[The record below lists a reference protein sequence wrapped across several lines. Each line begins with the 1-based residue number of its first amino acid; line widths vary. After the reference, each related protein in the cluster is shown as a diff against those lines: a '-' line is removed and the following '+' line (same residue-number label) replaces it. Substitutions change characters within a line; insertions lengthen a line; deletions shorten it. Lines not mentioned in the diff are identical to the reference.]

1 MKTLELLKTR
11 ENIYAFLARMYLE
24 EPPKKL
30 AEDIANKRLPLPEEL
45 LPLNTDLR
53 EGFSLIKKFE
63 GDFKGSADELYENL
77 QEEYTRLFIGPS
89 EDAILPYESS
99 YMEKNFTGK
108 VVIKAKEN
116 YRKAGI
122 EKVEECNEPE
132 DHVALELD
140 FMAYLCKGM
149 TEKLRG
155 EEKIKRELV
164 IQREFLDGCLAKWV
178 PQFCEDIIKS
188 PNSDFYKGIAK
199 ITKGFLV
206 FDSSMMDE
214 IAALA

>member
-1 MKTLELLKTR
+1 MRTLELLKIR

-45 LPLNTDLR
+45 SALNTDLR

-63 GDFKGSADELYENL
+63 SEFTGSADELYEDL
-77 QEEYTRLFIGPS
+77 KEEYTRLFIGPS

-99 YMEKNFTGK
+99 YVEKTFTGK
-108 VVIKAKEN
+108 AVLNAKEN

-122 EKVEECNEPE
+122 EKVEACNEPE

-140 FMAYLCKGM
+140 FMAYLCRGM
-149 TEKLRG
+149 TEKLKG
-155 EEKIKRELV
+155 DEKIKRELA
-164 IQREFLDGCLAKWV
+164 IQHEFLDGCLAKWV

-188 PNSDFYKGIAK
+188 PNSNFYKGVAK

-214 IAALA
+214 ISAMA